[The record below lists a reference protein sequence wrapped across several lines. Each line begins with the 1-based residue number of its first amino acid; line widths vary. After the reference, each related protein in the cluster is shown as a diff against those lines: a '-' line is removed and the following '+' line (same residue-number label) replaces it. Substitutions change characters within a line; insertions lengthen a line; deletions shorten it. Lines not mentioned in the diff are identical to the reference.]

1 MRISGI
7 ALSGL
12 QASVARLN
20 ASAVNMANAN
30 TDGPVPDVRPV
41 SAAFSLSSER
51 GLQVYQ
57 PVRAEQTA
65 NPNGGVNVTYMP
77 ANPSYVL
84 SYDPHASMANKDG
97 MVASPN
103 VDPGQETVEMVK
115 AKSAYQASLSLI
127 RAEDEMAHN
136 LLNAKY

>member
-1 MRISGI
+1 MKISGI
-7 ALSGL
+7 ALSGI

-41 SAAFSLSSER
+41 SSAFSLADD
-51 GLQVYQ
+51 GGPKVYQ
-57 PVRAEQTA
+57 PVRTEQTA

-84 SYDPHASMANKDG
+84 SYDPHSSMADKDG

-115 AKSAYQASLSLI
+115 AKNAYQASLSLI
-127 RAEDEMAHN
+127 RTEDEMART
-136 LLNAKY
+136 LLNTKF